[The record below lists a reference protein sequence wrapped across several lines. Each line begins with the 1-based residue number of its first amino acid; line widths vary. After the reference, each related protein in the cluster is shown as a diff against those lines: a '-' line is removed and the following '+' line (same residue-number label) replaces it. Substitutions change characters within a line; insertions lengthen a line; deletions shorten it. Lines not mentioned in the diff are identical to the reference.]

1 MDHIDREMRFLLYH
15 DAEDDVAVNAAVLNE
30 SIWVTQKAMAE
41 LFDVDVSTISRHL
54 KNIFDEQELDEEVV
68 IAKIATTTQHGAI
81 SGKTQTR
88 ETNFYNLKEIIK
100 HQSR

>member
-68 IAKIATTTQHGAI
+68 IAKIATTTQQN
-81 SGKTQTR
+81 T
-88 ETNFYNLKEIIK
+88 K
-100 HQSR
+100 HHIRF